1 MHVCDYFD
9 LMREKI
15 TVRTES
21 DRIFLEQLTF
31 DLVFYLM

>member
-1 MHVCDYFD
+1 MCVTFFD

-15 TVRTES
+15 TVRTEI

-31 DLVFYLM
+31 DLVF